1 MLLNIN
7 SESSIDLL
15 LNDVVIYLA
24 NKISNKTLL
33 MECKTVISEIIYNI
47 QKYAPKGSVEITTR
61 DETLFVKAQDS
72 GKGISNLNDA
82 IKDGYS
88 TSKTLGLG
96 LGISYDPEIFKI
108 LPASI
113 YVLVENPICA
123 GGLTAILLNI
133 ILPGGYRQENVL
145 PGITSA
151 EEMD

>member
-47 QKYAPKGSVEITTR
+47 QKYAPKGSVEITIK

-96 LGISYDPEIFKI
+96 LGTVFRLSDEITI
-108 LPASI
+108 QTS
-113 YVLVENPICA
+113 NT
-123 GGLTAILLNI
+123 GTI
-133 ILPGGYRQENVL
+133 IELKKRL
-145 PGITSA
+145 S
-151 EEMD
+151 

>member
-24 NKISNKTLL
+24 NKISNKTLQ

-47 QKYAPKGSVEITTR
+47 QKYAPKGFVEITTK

-96 LGISYDPEIFKI
+96 LGTVFRLSDEITI
-108 LPASI
+108 QTS
-113 YVLVENPICA
+113 NN
-123 GGLTAILLNI
+123 GTI
-133 ILPGGYRQENVL
+133 IELKKRL
-145 PGITSA
+145 S
-151 EEMD
+151 